1 MTNFI
6 YPKRKFCPCRV
17 MLAKENK
24 LNKYKR
30 QCAER
35 TEYERW
41 VLLYAFAGQIFEC
54 FFFLD
59 NQFNKWN
66 HRFDVNGPI
75 RLFAVLTYSC
85 SLKSNVYMHHITGYI
100 RTHAHE
106 IKNTLQFYI
115 SHAEVQLVECAVICC
130 CCCWLISFVFFLR
143 YTKLQLCSFYSCV
156 WHHHGSISI

>member
-1 MTNFI
+1 MCGTDRVRKVSIIICLCWSNF
-6 YPKRKFCPCRV
+6 RV
-17 MLAKENK
+17 
-24 LNKYKR
+24 
-30 QCAER
+30 
-35 TEYERW
+35 
-41 VLLYAFAGQIFEC
+41 

-143 YTKLQLCSFYSCV
+143 YTKLQLCSFYIHAFDTIMVRFPFSLQNK
-156 WHHHGSISI
+156 INNTEIR